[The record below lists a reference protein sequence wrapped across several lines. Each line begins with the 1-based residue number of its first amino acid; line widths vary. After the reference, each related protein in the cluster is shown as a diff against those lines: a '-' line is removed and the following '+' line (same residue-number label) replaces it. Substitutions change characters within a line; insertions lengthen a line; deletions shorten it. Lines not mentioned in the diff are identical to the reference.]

1 MKDKNIILLL
11 FVQSVSSCNF
21 HYLRNTLTVYLM
33 KFLKSL
39 QNWHE

>member
-11 FVQSVSSCNF
+11 FVQSVSSRNF

-33 KFLKSL
+33 KKFF
-39 QNWHE
+39 